1 MAEFLFNLLFSL
13 GGIIIVIVGIL
24 FSAIKITRE
33 YERGV
38 IFRLGRLVGTRGP
51 GLFLLI
57 PGIEKMV
64 KIDLRI
70 ITLDVPAQEV
80 ITKDNIPITID
91 AVLYFKVSDPVR
103 SIVEVED
110 FMKATSQIAQTSLR
124 GVAGEATFDEILAE
138 RDKINTKLHKI
149 VDIATDP
156 WGIKVSAVE
165 IKHVEVPEAMQR
177 AIAKQA
183 EAERVRRAKI
193 ILAEGEFQAAQKL
206 KDAGEILGTNPII
219 FRYLETI
226 AEAAKEKSNT
236 IIFPAEMLDLVKK
249 ISRGTDAQ

>member
-1 MAEFLFNLLFSL
+1 MELLLNLFSSI
-13 GGIIIVIVGIL
+13 GGIIIIAVIIL
-24 FSAIKITRE
+24 FSAVKIARE

-57 PGIEKMV
+57 PMVEKMV
-64 KIDLRI
+64 MIDLRV
-70 ITLDVPAQEV
+70 ITLDVPPQEV

-103 SIVEVED
+103 SVVEVEN

-124 GVAGEATFDEILAE
+124 GVAGEAAFDEILAE
-138 RDKINTKLHKI
+138 RNKINGKLHKI
-149 VDIATDP
+149 IDVATDP

-165 IKHVEVPEAMQR
+165 IKHVEVPENMQR

-206 KDAGEILGTNPII
+206 KEAGKILDANPIV
-219 FRYLETI
+219 FRYLETM
-226 AEAAKEKSNT
+226 AEASKEKSNT

-249 ISRGTDAQ
+249 ISK

>member
-1 MAEFLFNLLFSL
+1 MELLLNLFFST
-13 GGIIIVIVGIL
+13 GGIIVIAIVIL
-24 FSAIKITRE
+24 FSAVKITRE

-57 PGIEKMV
+57 PRIEKMV
-64 KIDLRI
+64 KLDLRI

-80 ITKDNIPITID
+80 ITRDNIPITVD
-91 AVLYFKVSDPVR
+91 AVLYFRVSD
-103 SIVEVED
+103 SIRAVVEVEN

-124 GVAGEATFDEILAE
+124 GVAGEAAFDEILAE
-138 RDKINTKLHKI
+138 REKINTKLHKI
-149 VDIATDP
+149 IDIATDP

-183 EAERVRRAKI
+183 EAERTRRAKI

-206 KDAGEILGTNPII
+206 KEAGDILGANPIV

-249 ISRGTDAQ
+249 VSRGSNAQ